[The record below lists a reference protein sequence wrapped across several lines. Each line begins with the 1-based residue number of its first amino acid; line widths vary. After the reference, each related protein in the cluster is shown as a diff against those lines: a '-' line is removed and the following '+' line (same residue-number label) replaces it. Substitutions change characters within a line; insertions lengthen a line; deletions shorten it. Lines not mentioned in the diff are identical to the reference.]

1 MKNILIL
8 GGGFGGIFCAIL
20 NSLVLKIQGKS
31 FKLLAEN
38 LPILE
43 NYFGNYLPRTFKKLN
58 LNED

>member
-31 FKLLAEN
+31 FKPFAEDLSLLK
-38 LPILE
+38 
-43 NYFGNYLPRTFKKLN
+43 NYIGVYLPRTFKILT
-58 LNED
+58 